1 MSKEP
6 KKLIL
11 RDYLAL
17 DRTKLANQ
25 RTLLSFVR
33 TSLYLVVSGIAVL
46 NVKIL
51 QDIRFLGFVL
61 MGISILV
68 FVAGIVNFFYFRRK
82 MHSYYQDPPSES

>member
-1 MSKEP
+1 M
-6 KKLIL
+6 IL

-33 TSLYLVVSGIAVL
+33 TSLYLVVSGVALL

-51 QDIRFLGFVL
+51 QDIRFMGFFL
-61 MGISILV
+61 LGISVLTFI
-68 FVAGIVNFFYFRRK
+68 AGVVNFFYFRRK
-82 MHSYYQDPPSES
+82 MHSYYQDPPEES